1 MFEIDLELEIS
12 HLSFILDGM
21 QFSVPQFIDI
31 ESKIVGPLTIRQFA
45 IVAIPAL
52 IAFAL
57 FFVLSLV
64 FWIPIAIVLVGV
76 AVSFAFIKM
85 GGRPLYMIAVYALK
99 FLWQPRLYLWKPAIV
114 TEKIYIPEIQQK
126 RFELRTLIPDF
137 SKVNKLW
144 QDMATTKNPI
154 PKREK
159 ILPQSNLGQVQEQ
172 YQVFRKLS
180 GEREI
185 AKRVDFR

>member
-1 MFEIDLELEIS
+1 
-12 HLSFILDGM
+12 M

-45 IVAIPAL
+45 IVAIPGL

-57 FFVLSLV
+57 FFILTLA
-64 FWIPIAIVLVGV
+64 FWIPIALILVGISV
-76 AVSFAFIKM
+76 AFAFIKI
-85 GGRPLYMIAVYALK
+85 GGRPLYMVALYAVK
-99 FLWQPRLYLWKPAIV
+99 FLWQPKLYLWKPAVV
-114 TEKIYIPEIQQK
+114 TEKIIIPEIQQK
-126 RFELRTLIPDF
+126 RFELKMLIPDF

-159 ILPQSNLGQVQEQ
+159 ILPQNNLGEVQEQ

>member
-1 MFEIDLELEIS
+1 MA
-12 HLSFILDGM
+12 

-45 IVAIPAL
+45 IIAVPAL
-52 IAFAL
+52 LAFAL
-57 FFVLSLV
+57 FFVLNIF
-64 FWIPIAIVLVGV
+64 FWVPIAVVLVSL
-76 AVSFAFIKM
+76 AVSFAFVKI
-85 GGRPLYMIAVYALK
+85 GGRPLYKIAVYALK
-99 FLWQPRLYLWKPAIV
+99 FFWQPKLYLWKPAVV
-114 TEKIYIPEIQQK
+114 TEKIVIPEIERK
-126 RFELRTLIPDF
+126 RFELKTLIPDF

-144 QDMATTKNPI
+144 QDMTTTKNPI

-159 ILPQSNLGQVQEQ
+159 ILPQNTLGEIKEQ

>member
-1 MFEIDLELEIS
+1 
-12 HLSFILDGM
+12 M

-31 ESKIVGPLTIRQFA
+31 ESKIVGPLTIKQFA
-45 IVAIPAL
+45 IVAIPSL

-57 FFVLSLV
+57 FFTLNIF
-64 FWIPIAIVLVGV
+64 FWVPIAVILVGT
-76 AVSFAFIKM
+76 AVSFAFIKI
-85 GGRPLYMIAVYALK
+85 GGRPLYMIAIFALK
-99 FLWQPRLYLWKPAIV
+99 FFWQPKLYLWKPAVV
-114 TEKIYIPEIQQK
+114 TEKVIIPEIQQK
-126 RFELRTLIPDF
+126 RFELKTLIPDF

-144 QDMATTKNPI
+144 QDMVTTKNPI

-159 ILPQSNLGQVQEQ
+159 ILPKNVLGEVQEQ

-185 AKRVDFR
+185 AKREDFR

>member
-1 MFEIDLELEIS
+1 
-12 HLSFILDGM
+12 M